1 MPNNLTK
8 KIILTAGLAILAVF
22 GILQVVQAATEQ
34 GSTDDQAATAE
45 LNKQI
50 EAQKAKIDQLTQQI
64 TEYQT
69 NVKNNRLEQVSLQNQ
84 LNILSNQIGKTDL
97 DIQIKEEEAK
107 EVQLEIERTNINIKK
122 NEGLMENEKDKLGN
136 VLRLIAR
143 YDDKD
148 YISILLGNNSFSEF
162 FDQIKYSED
171 IRSDLQK
178 TLNRLQELSDKLID
192 QKKELDK
199 NKQRLADILNK
210 LEDEK
215 SILNNKK
222 QEKNYLVTETKKS
235 EKKFQTL
242 ITDLKK
248 EQAAA
253 NAQVATLEKKLR
265 DQLAKKGEKER
276 FNQLGAAALNWPTA
290 SQRLTC
296 VFHDPEYPYRY
307 LFEHSGIDIGIKT
320 GTPVKAA
327 DTGYVATIGRN
338 TKWYGNYIMI
348 IHGNNI
354 STLYAHLSSIN
365 VDSDEYVTKGQLIG
379 LSGSTGF
386 SSGPHLHFE
395 VRANGIPVDPL
406 NYLP

>member
-1 MPNNLTK
+1 MEGKKNA
-8 KIILTAGLAILAVF
+8 KIIFIICLTILAVF
-22 GILQVVQAATEQ
+22 GVLQFVQAATEQ
-34 GSTDDQAATAE
+34 GSTADQAATDE

-107 EVQLEIERTNINIKK
+107 EVRLEIERTNINIKK

-136 VLRLIAR
+136 VLRLMAR

-192 QKKELDK
+192 QKKELDR
-199 NKQRLADILNK
+199 NKQQLADILNK

-253 NAQVATLEKKLR
+253 NAQVAALEKKLR

-276 FNQLGAAALNWPTA
+276 FNQLGAAMLSWPTA

-307 LFEHSGIDIGIKT
+307 LFEHSGIDVGIKT